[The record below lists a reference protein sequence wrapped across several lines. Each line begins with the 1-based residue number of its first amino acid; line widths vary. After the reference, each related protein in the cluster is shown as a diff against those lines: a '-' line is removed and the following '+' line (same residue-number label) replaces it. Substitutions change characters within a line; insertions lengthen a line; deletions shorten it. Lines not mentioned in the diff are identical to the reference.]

1 MLSVKG
7 SLGILLC
14 VIASGQLSWG
24 DDETTTLTPLP
35 FKYAFAASRVPGGSP
50 DRYVEQEGDGEGVIR
65 GSYTYLDPNHQ
76 WRKVSYSADK
86 DGFHVE
92 EDSNTVPKD
101 TVAVANAK
109 AKHDFLFQEMALRN
123 SKVPVPI
130 ISVSNVESAAVMA
143 KRLEFEQ
150 QYAAIAAEHARIAE
164 EHAKLAEQEEK
175 EEKEEKEKREYE
187 QYEEARRAQQQQQ
200 QQQQRRVYTD
210 SQQYINVY

>member
-65 GSYTYLDPNHQ
+65 GSYTYLDPNHR
-76 WRKVSYSADK
+76 WRKVSYLADK

-92 EDSNTVPKD
+92 EDKDSTPKD

-109 AKHDFLFQEMALRN
+109 AKHGFLFQELALRN

-130 ISVSNVESAAVMA
+130 ISVSNVESAAVAA

-150 QYAAIAAEHARIAE
+150 QYQAIAAQHARIAE
-164 EHAKLAEQEEK
+164 EHARLAEKEAIEEK
-175 EEKEEKEKREYE
+175 ERAAKRDSHG
-187 QYEEARRAQQQQQ
+187 AAHRRKQHF
-200 QQQQRRVYTD
+200 TL
-210 SQQYINVY
+210 